1 MGSGPESGGG
11 ILGKA
16 GLSDKIKADL
26 ADGNDSVGPSRGK
39 PAPTIRQGQ
48 GQGQGQVQVQV
59 QVMVMVVGAGLARDG
74 MYDISESETKCFSWA
89 ELGTYPT
96 RLPEGSG

>member
-48 GQGQGQVQVQV
+48 GQGQGQGQ
-59 QVMVMVVGAGLARDG
+59 VMVVGAGLPRDG

-96 RLPEGSG
+96 RLPEGAG

>member
-48 GQGQGQVQVQV
+48 GQ
-59 QVMVMVVGAGLARDG
+59 VMVMVVGAGLARDG